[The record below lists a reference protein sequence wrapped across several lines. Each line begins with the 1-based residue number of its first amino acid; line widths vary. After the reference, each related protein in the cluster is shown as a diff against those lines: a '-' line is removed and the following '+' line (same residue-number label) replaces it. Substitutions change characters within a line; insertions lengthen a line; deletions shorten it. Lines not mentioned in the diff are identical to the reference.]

1 MFEFT
6 YLIKDYLFSASA
18 ATGISSG
25 VIGIIAG
32 LLLLL
37 LGYKLKKIA
46 LTVVGVV
53 LGAAGGAYLAES
65 FFAPGSAA
73 YILLPIICGLAGAIL
88 AFVLYRIALY
98 LLGFAVGGTVGIYL
112 SMRWIEQPVWG
123 IVIAVVLALII
134 GSVALAVEKPII
146 ILGTAFLGYI
156 LVRLGLYLLIGV
168 DDSLVLEIGCLVLL
182 VIGAAVQFVTNREQ
196 EKRKREYRDE
206 GGEYNAY

>member
-1 MFEFT
+1 MEARGAARAGFAAFLPADDLPARRGAFRFCKGVPFSAGRAAAQPFWFRVPAFFALKNGFLLGHKISLFQIKKNIKLAFIHDAARALEAGGPVWYNTPIESGRILMFEFT

-73 YILLPIICGLAGAIL
+73 YILSYRSSAALPGRSLP
-88 AFVLYRIALY
+88 
-98 LLGFAVGGTVGIYL
+98 L
-112 SMRWIEQPVWG
+112 SSTG
-123 IVIAVVLALII
+123 
-134 GSVALAVEKPII
+134 
-146 ILGTAFLGYI
+146 
-156 LVRLGLYLLIGV
+156 
-168 DDSLVLEIGCLVLL
+168 
-182 VIGAAVQFVTNREQ
+182 
-196 EKRKREYRDE
+196 
-206 GGEYNAY
+206 